1 MIAICLLPLA
11 CLAGEWIED
20 PSAVPLLH
28 DEGQSAERY
37 RILADFNG
45 NGIMDMALSCSVS
58 LFGNAG
64 GQFTVYIQ
72 NEDGRFRRLGE
83 FFGHP
88 MALALER
95 VGEKVRLWTYVRGG
109 GWIGQIG
116 FYDVKEDGLSDYH
129 GITIHP
135 GDSGTKMGNAIYEA
149 VMRNSDLPI
158 TVERS
163 RTENEKVEWTNPNK
177 AVLPIA
183 ASAAQTDR

>member
-1 MIAICLLPLA
+1 MNRVIMIAICLLPLA

-72 NEDGRFRRLGE
+72 NEDGRFRRLGQ
-83 FFGHP
+83 FFGNP

-95 VGEKVRLWTYVRGG
+95 VGENIRLWTYVRGG

-116 FYDVKEDGLSDYH
+116 FYKVKEDGLSEYH
-129 GITIHP
+129 GVTIHP
-135 GDSGTKMGNAIYEA
+135 GDSGTKMGRAIYEA
-149 VMRNSDLPI
+149 VMTNSDLPI
-158 TVERS
+158 TIEIS
-163 RTENEKVEWTNPNK
+163 KTEGEKIKWINLRFNHQVQQK
-177 AVLPIA
+177 
-183 ASAAQTDR
+183 